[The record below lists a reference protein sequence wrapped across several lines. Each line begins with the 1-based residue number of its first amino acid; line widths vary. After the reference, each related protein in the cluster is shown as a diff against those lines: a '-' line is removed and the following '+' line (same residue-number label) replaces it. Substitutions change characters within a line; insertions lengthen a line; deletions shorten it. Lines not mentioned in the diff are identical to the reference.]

1 MSIVLGTLAAYYV
14 LSGNFSRDASRW
26 LNDHNKKNN
35 KK

>member
-1 MSIVLGTLAAYYV
+1 MCIVLEIFAAYYV

-35 KK
+35 KE